1 MNYDSK
7 ADILEKIQ
15 CFIENN
21 INIFLLNVL
30 IKIVDSQNVFSLN
43 KSSKR
48 KKSKSFYI
56 F

>member
-7 ADILEKIQ
+7 ANILEKIQ
-15 CFIENN
+15 RFIKDN

-30 IKIVDSQNVFSLN
+30 RKIVDPQNVFSLN
-43 KSSKR
+43 KSSKK

-56 F
+56 V